1 MSGVFRPRSQ
11 GTAHPQRL
19 RARAGESEK
28 LVNLGRYEI
37 LEELGRGAMG
47 VVYKAHD
54 PLLNRVV
61 AIKTMSPDAAENE
74 ELRSRLEREAVLA
87 AKLRHPN
94 IVTVFDVGEEGGIP
108 FMAMEFLEGIDLKHI
123 PTQNIPLYP
132 SEKWGVLRQV
142 CLGLHHA
149 HKEGVIHRDIKPGNI
164 RILRDGTVKIMDFGI
179 ARFATSQLT
188 QAGMVLGSANYMSP
202 EQVEGHRVDHRSDI
216 FSFGILAYELLS
228 HRLPFKG
235 ENMSSTMFNILRA
248 SPSPLDLVDLKF
260 PAAMNDIIVKCMQ
273 KKPEDRYQDTIEIVY
288 DLDSLA
294 GEIQDAVQSTVLPP
308 LEERRSESPPSSTGE
323 DPEAT
328 LLTQTEGKGTHST
341 VRLWVSPGRFDRIS
355 ESIETKRPKR
365 APALAPGPRSALKA
379 AAPTF
384 ARVAGPSRLSP
395 QARVWA
401 AISFALILTV
411 GGVGLYWVSQS
422 GTSGASAQLEKTL
435 SLQVAAATEKL
446 DAGDFLAAAEEFK
459 KVLQVAPDHPEARA
473 GLERAEREQQQHL
486 SELIGRAR
494 ELVGERRFQEAI
506 PALEQAQKADPQNEE
521 VRRLLGEA
529 QGAVA
534 SSGQAQEAFARGVQA
549 FERKDY
555 AGAVKEFERALQFE
569 PAHREARARLRSA
582 QAELAKPRF
591 GALTVNAL
599 PFGEVLLDGKSLGT
613 TPVRV
618 EKVTVGKHTLRVTR
632 EGYED
637 FERTVV
643 VEEGQTQNFVAEL
656 VKKR

>member
-1 MSGVFRPRSQ
+1 
-11 GTAHPQRL
+11 
-19 RARAGESEK
+19 
-28 LVNLGRYEI
+28 
-37 LEELGRGAMG
+37 MG

-54 PLLNRVV
+54 PLLNRIV

-94 IVTVFDVGEEGGIP
+94 IVTVFDIGEEGGVP

-123 PTQNIPLYP
+123 PTQNIQLYP

-149 HKEGVIHRDIKPGNI
+149 HKEGVVHRDIKPGNI

-202 EQVEGHRVDHRSDI
+202 EQVEGHRVDNRSDI

-235 ENMSSTMFNILRA
+235 ENMSSTMFNILRNA
-248 SPSPLDLVDLKF
+248 PPPLNLADLNF
-260 PAAMNDIIVKCMQ
+260 PAAMNDIIVKCLH
-273 KKPEDRYQDTIEIVY
+273 KNPEERFQDAIDIVY
-288 DLDSLA
+288 ELDSLA
-294 GEIQDAVQSTVLPP
+294 GQIQDGVQPATLPP
-308 LEERRSESPPSSTGE
+308 LEQRGTEPAPASTRE

-341 VRLWVSPGRFDRIS
+341 VRLWVNPSRFDRIS
-355 ESIETKRPKR
+355 ESIETKLPKR
-365 APALAPGPRSALKA
+365 APAVAALPRSAVKTIGPTFGRV
-379 AAPTF
+379 AAP
-384 ARVAGPSRLSP
+384 SRPSP
-395 QARVWA
+395 QLKLWA
-401 AISFALILTV
+401 ALSLSLLLV
-411 GGVGLYWVSQS
+411 GGGLGFYWMTQQS
-422 GTSGASAQLEKTL
+422 SSGAAAQLEKSL
-435 SLQVAAATEKL
+435 SLQVAAATGKL

-486 SELIGRAR
+486 SELLGRAR
-494 ELVGERRFQEAI
+494 QLVGERRFQEAI
-506 PALEQAQKADPQNEE
+506 PALEQAQEADPQNEE
-521 VRRLLGEA
+521 VRRLLSEA
-529 QGAVA
+529 QGAA
-534 SSGQAQEAFARGVQA
+534 ESSGQAQEAFARGAQA
-549 FERKDY
+549 LERKDY
-555 AGAVKEFERALQFE
+555 AGAVKELERALQLD
-569 PAHREARARLRSA
+569 PAHREARSRLRSA
-582 QAELAKPRF
+582 QSELAKPRF
-591 GALTVNAL
+591 GGLTVNAL

-618 EKVTVGKHTLRVTR
+618 EKLPVGKHTLRVIR

-643 VEEGQTQNFVAEL
+643 VEEGQTKNFVAEL